1 MVPCNDIPRGLNV
14 PSKTQRGNT
23 MPLNDELEGRMS
35 YSLARSPLRLPGSAD
50 IIYLQLYIYYTYIY
64 TYILHTYLYIY
75 IYIYIIHIYI
85 LYIYI
90 YIYYK

>member
-14 PSKTQRGNT
+14 PSETQRGNT

-50 IIYLQLYIYYTYIY
+50 INGGFSIAMFDDQRVTLTAAAIPSLAS
-64 TYILHTYLYIY
+64 
-75 IYIYIIHIYI
+75 
-85 LYIYI
+85 
-90 YIYYK
+90 KS

>member
-50 IIYLQLYIYYTYIY
+50 I
-64 TYILHTYLYIY
+64 YIY
-75 IYIYIIHIYI
+75 IYILGAQAHPT
-85 LYIYI
+85 
-90 YIYYK
+90 K